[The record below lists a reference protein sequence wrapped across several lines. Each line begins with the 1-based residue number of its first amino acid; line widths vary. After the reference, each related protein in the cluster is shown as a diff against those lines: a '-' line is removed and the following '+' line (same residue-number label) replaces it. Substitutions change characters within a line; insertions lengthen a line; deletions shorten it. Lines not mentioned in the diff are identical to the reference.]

1 MVGYIYL
8 NTDLKTGKQY
18 TGKHHYNKEGE
29 LDPNYHGSG
38 VLWMKVLKKRPKELI
53 KEEYIKTCYSE
64 EEMNSDEQYYIKLFK
79 TLYPN
84 GYNLTEGGEGCVAS
98 EETRKKISL
107 VHKGKHISEEQK
119 KKLSIA
125 LKGRIMSDEHKKK
138 IGEASKG
145 RHHSEESKK
154 KMSDSKKGLQSGEKH
169 PMFGKH
175 HSEETRRKMSEN
187 HYDCS
192 GEKHPMFGKHH
203 TEESKKKM
211 SLSKKGK
218 PLTEKQLEKRKG
230 LFVGEKN
237 PMYGK
242 KHTEETRKKISAK
255 HKGKP
260 SHNKGK
266 HLSEETKK
274 KISAA
279 NKGKP
284 KWSDEAR
291 RKMSITRKGKTN
303 GKKSKKVLQ
312 FTLDDEFV
320 KEWPSTAECG
330 RNGFNSGYI
339 SACCRGEH
347 KSAYGFKWCYA

>member
-8 NTDLKTGKQY
+8 ITDTTNGKQY
-18 TGKHHYNKEGE
+18 VGQHHYYKEE
-29 LDPNYHGSG
+29 LDSNYHGSG
-38 VLWMKVLKKRPKELI
+38 RIISRIYKKRPETLKEVYL
-53 KEEYIKTCYSE
+53 KTCYSQYE
-64 EEMNSDEQYYIKLFK
+64 LDEWEKYFIFSFN
-79 TLYPN
+79 TLSPN
-84 GYNLTEGGEGCVAS
+84 GYNLEEGGKGGKPS
-98 EETRKKISL
+98 EETKIKMSIAS
-107 VHKGKHISEEQK
+107 KGKHHSDETK
-119 KKLSIA
+119 KKLSDA
-125 LKGRIMSDEHKKK
+125 
-138 IGEASKG
+138 
-145 RHHSEESKK
+145 
-154 KMSDSKKGLQSGEKH
+154 
-169 PMFGKH
+169 
-175 HSEETRRKMSEN
+175 
-187 HYDCS
+187 
-192 GEKHPMFGKHH
+192 
-203 TEESKKKM
+203 
-211 SLSKKGK
+211 KKGK

-312 FTLDDEFV
+312 FTLDGEFV

-347 KSAYGFKWCYA
+347 KSAYGFKWCYADDYIE